1 MHVGALRQY
10 LNGLAE
16 VLRSSGAKAV
26 AQDLERAATALAPF
40 DSWTIAQW
48 AEFLARAE
56 EYHRTGVIT
65 AATSRKPTAK
75 SVDHNKIDQALQR
88 IRELESRL
96 FDEDFAIT
104 QIEITR
110 RQLDKELSKDEA
122 LALAEQLGHR
132 GCKTKKA
139 ALDTLTSALR
149 ERCLQHRRLSL
160 IQST

>member
-10 LNGLAE
+10 LSGLAE
-16 VLRSSGAKAV
+16 VLRSGGAKAV

-40 DSWTIAQW
+40 DSWTITHW
-48 AEFLARAE
+48 ADFLRRAE

-65 AATSRKPTAK
+65 ATSSPKKTGK
-75 SVDHNKIDQALQR
+75 SVDQDKVHRALQR

-96 FDEDFAIT
+96 FDDDFAIT
-104 QIEITR
+104 QIESTR

-132 GCKTKKA
+132 GCKTKKS

-149 ERCLQHRRLSL
+149 ERCLQHRRTSK
-160 IQST
+160 IQSL